1 MTFENHS
8 HKDSIFGAIQRLS
21 RHILK
26 KRKYQLLFLL
36 ILMIASAFS
45 EILTISIAL
54 PFFSALGSPTQDI
67 GNSNLLSGLHLNLDS
82 FTSYQIL
89 LILAVI
95 FIVTVLIS
103 STLRLA
109 NLWLNLQVVSRIGS
123 EISCKAYKTTLYQPY
138 AAHTSMNTSKIITI
152 ITSRVGK
159 VVQLLNILLSM
170 ISSFFI
176 IIGVVIALYMT
187 DAFITT
193 AAIALFSLTYAFTAI
208 QTKKRF
214 SSNGQKIMIKT
225 QKQVKFIQEGMGSI
239 RDIILDSKY
248 DYYTNLY
255 RRADQPLRRAVAA
268 NNFLVS
274 FPRYV
279 IEGMT
284 LILISIIAILAVNS
298 ITNSSNIL
306 PLLGTIALG
315 SLKLLPA
322 FHQTYSS
329 WASLRG
335 GLPSLLAVIELLEQ
349 PTYRNAIH
357 QHKKV
362 QLSASNTSIIEIKNL
377 FFRYS
382 QTKPYTLKDI
392 SIKLSFG
399 TKIGIIG
406 PTGSGKS
413 TFIDIIMGLLRPTG
427 GHILLDGKDIY
438 HDKNFD
444 GISLLRNSIAH
455 VPQSIYLSDASIE
468 QNIAFG
474 IKKKD
479 IDFELVRK
487 VASQAQ
493 ISDFINSLPEGYNS
507 TVGERGILLSGG
519 QRQLLG
525 LARALYKQS
534 QIIILDEATSSLDD
548 NTEKLIVEAINNLD
562 DSFLVLIVAHRLST
576 VMQCDR
582 ILKLQGGIIV
592 DDGPPSILLTSK

>member
-1 MTFENHS
+1 
-8 HKDSIFGAIQRLS
+8 
-21 RHILK
+21 
-26 KRKYQLLFLL
+26 
-36 ILMIASAFS
+36 
-45 EILTISIAL
+45 
-54 PFFSALGSPTQDI
+54 
-67 GNSNLLSGLHLNLDS
+67 
-82 FTSYQIL
+82 
-89 LILAVI
+89 
-95 FIVTVLIS
+95 
-103 STLRLA
+103 
-109 NLWLNLQVVSRIGS
+109 
-123 EISCKAYKTTLYQPY
+123 
-138 AAHTSMNTSKIITI
+138 
-152 ITSRVGK
+152 
-159 VVQLLNILLSM
+159 
-170 ISSFFI
+170 
-176 IIGVVIALYMT
+176 
-187 DAFITT
+187 
-193 AAIALFSLTYAFTAI
+193 
-208 QTKKRF
+208 
-214 SSNGQKIMIKT
+214 NGQKIMIKT

-493 ISDFINSLPEGYNS
+493 I
-507 TVGERGILLSGG
+507 
-519 QRQLLG
+519 
-525 LARALYKQS
+525 
-534 QIIILDEATSSLDD
+534 
-548 NTEKLIVEAINNLD
+548 
-562 DSFLVLIVAHRLST
+562 
-576 VMQCDR
+576 
-582 ILKLQGGIIV
+582 
-592 DDGPPSILLTSK
+592 